1 MRRDME
7 VLIWIG
13 AALTMV
19 GVATLVWC
27 IVLAM
32 RAKNSGLP
40 DDQIKAQLQ
49 KVVALNLGALAISG
63 VGLMAVIFG
72 VILA

>member
-1 MRRDME
+1 ME
-7 VLIWIG
+7 MLIWIG

-19 GVATLVWC
+19 GVVALVWC

-49 KVVALNLGALAISG
+49 KVVALNLGALAVSG
-63 VGLMAVIFG
+63 LGLMAVIVG